1 MAARW
6 RLAASLCLASC
17 LFDAQAPAA
26 NETDF
31 VEALRARGLDRLAEL
46 RCRERLAD
54 EGLPPRAAAGF
65 AIQLS
70 LIEVD
75 RALAAREGQETHWS
89 RARDALRASTSGRES
104 ADAWLLLSLQQGLNR
119 ATRGEFQQAVGDPA
133 AVATLRDASRLLAST
148 KRKIEDALRA
158 GGRELSGRQVS
169 ARELEALASR
179 GDLAQA
185 RVERLLALC
194 HPAGSADRDDALLQ
208 ALQLATDVAGRNLSA
223 ELVWR
228 ARLLVVSSERLLG
241 AAPRGLERLNA
252 SGWRTPP
259 APPGMA
265 GAVAAERWRL

>member
-1 MAARW
+1 M
-6 RLAASLCLASC
+6 
-17 LFDAQAPAA
+17 
-26 NETDF
+26 
-31 VEALRARGLDRLAEL
+31 RARGLDRLAEL

-54 EGLPPRAAAGF
+54 EGLPARAAAGF

-104 ADAWLLLSLQQGLNR
+104 GNAWLLLSLQEGLNR

-133 AVATLRDASRLLAST
+133 AVSTLRDASRLLAST
-148 KRKIEDALRA
+148 GQKIEDALRA
-158 GGRELSGRQVS
+158 GGRDFRDS
-169 ARELEALASR
+169 ELEALASR
-179 GDLAQA
+179 GDLARA

-228 ARLLVVSSERLLG
+228 ARL
-241 AAPRGLERLNA
+241 
-252 SGWRTPP
+252 
-259 APPGMA
+259 
-265 GAVAAERWRL
+265 